1 MKVDRVSD
9 RKQIKRL
16 KSGGKKEMASAYF
29 IVTVIFFLSFRFG
42 FQVSSLHRQSWNL
55 DKILCCWLM
64 QVTLLFLF
72 SQRDFSF
79 FLSWN
84 SILSSFP
91 GISVLFLCLSHVF
104 VYSGCISS
112 VSLLFLSFT
121 FFCLSFSRM
130 IRSRGTDV
138 NGEGHT
144 SRQINERLKEV
155 NRLFLQLTWDE
166 KMTRRTELDLTL
178 EIK

>member
-1 MKVDRVSD
+1 M
-9 RKQIKRL
+9 
-16 KSGGKKEMASAYF
+16 
-29 IVTVIFFLSFRFG
+29 
-42 FQVSSLHRQSWNL
+42 
-55 DKILCCWLM
+55 
-64 QVTLLFLF
+64 
-72 SQRDFSF
+72 
-79 FLSWN
+79 
-84 SILSSFP
+84 
-91 GISVLFLCLSHVF
+91 
-104 VYSGCISS
+104 YSGCISS